1 MIEPR
6 IKAGVLIVAP
16 GCDPGG
22 LTQSPMAVKLAPFF
36 ADSSFTEMTTPAL
49 VVHGDADIPDHLT
62 TKGLYGW
69 DARECDDESVE
80 RCAVVQRM
88 TWAYLRIQLDGEDR
102 TWEVA
107 RKALVDLKDIGMV
120 ERMGEP
126 ESFAQTE
133 LCEKLSWGSRY
144 VRDPH
149 GKLIKRIPRG
159 GETVDLKELFFT
171 LTMDSATELY
181 FWDELGYSWGG
192 VGWRDSNWE
201 LGDGFSRRWVR
212 LPKLCRGYIDEYI
225 RKAVEL
231 RKAGFT
237 AEKVE

>member
-36 ADSSFTEMTTPAL
+36 ADMASGTVYFESGAEKS
-49 VVHGDADIPDHLT
+49 AD
-62 TKGLYGW
+62 GLRGRTYFWRISGW

-120 ERMGEP
+120 EIVLKGTP
-126 ESFAQTE
+126 
-133 LCEKLSWGSRY
+133 CEKSREFKAPCSARSDVHRRVSSRFPRNVKWGACLSP
-144 VRDPH
+144 RD
-149 GKLIKRIPRG
+149 LASFDR
-159 GETVDLKELFFT
+159 ET
-171 LTMDSATELY
+171 AAI
-181 FWDELGYSWGG
+181 
-192 VGWRDSNWE
+192 
-201 LGDGFSRRWVR
+201 GFS
-212 LPKLCRGYIDEYI
+212 PAK
-225 RKAVEL
+225 
-231 RKAGFT
+231 
-237 AEKVE
+237 